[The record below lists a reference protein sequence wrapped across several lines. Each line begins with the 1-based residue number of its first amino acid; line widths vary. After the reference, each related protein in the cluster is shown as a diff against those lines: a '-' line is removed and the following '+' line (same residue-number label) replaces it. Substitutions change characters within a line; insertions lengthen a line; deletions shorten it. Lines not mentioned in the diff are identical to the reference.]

1 MLILFNVRQFNI
13 VTLYFRSAPTPKIPL
28 SKSRSASSDVIQSD
42 VSKQIHLL
50 NVSKLILVSLVHSI
64 QNNFVNT
71 NIGEPT
77 RFQINR
83 R

>member
-1 MLILFNVRQFNI
+1 MFLFNVRQFNI

-50 NVSKLILVSLVHSI
+50 NVSKLTLVHSI